1 MLETSAN
8 MKKTAITSHKSHMS
22 FRTCLPARLVRS
34 VRDAC
39 PRRPCCHDRPHPSDM
54 PPCKVDGSV
63 RGLRQ
68 GTAKTANR
76 ASLAIPATP
85 ATRPASR
92 GRAAAGRRCQG
103 RAGGG
108 PARQPAGKRRTRMT
122 RGSERPLPERGPR
135 SGSAR
140 VVSAEHRHRIEKG
153 QGAYFPA
160 DGTEN
165 RGPARVLRLSR
176 CESLICAQDLQST
189 TLSNIASTKSNIFG
203 FVMT

>member
-1 MLETSAN
+1 
-8 MKKTAITSHKSHMS
+8 MS
-22 FRTCLPARLVRS
+22 FRMCLPARSAPSAQDARAW
-34 VRDAC
+34 RAC
-39 PRRPCCHDRPHPSDM
+39 PPAGHLKRLVHLEHPPRPCCHDRARPSDM

-76 ASLAIPATP
+76 ASLATP
-85 ATRPASR
+85 ATQAARPASR

-103 RAGGG
+103 HAGGG
-108 PARQPAGKRRTRMT
+108 PEHQPAGKRRTRMT

-160 DGTEN
+160 DGTRES
-165 RGPARVLRLSR
+165 RACPGTAAITLREPDLCPGPAIDYS
-176 CESLICAQDLQST
+176 
-189 TLSNIASTKSNIFG
+189 K
-203 FVMT
+203 

>member
-1 MLETSAN
+1 
-8 MKKTAITSHKSHMS
+8 MKETAITSHKSHMS
-22 FRTCLPARLVRS
+22 SRTRLPARSMRPARS
-34 VRDAC
+34 TRPAQDAR
-39 PRRPCCHDRPHPSDM
+39 PRRPRCHDRPRPSGM
-54 PPCKVDGSV
+54 PTCRVDGSV

-76 ASLAIPATP
+76 ASSATP
-85 ATRPASR
+85 AALATRLASR

-103 RAGGG
+103 HAGGG
-108 PARQPAGKRRTRMT
+108 PAHRPAGKRRARMT

-140 VVSAEHRHRIEKG
+140 AVSAAHRHRIEKG

-160 DGTEN
+160 RGTET

-176 CESLICAQDLQST
+176 CESLIYARDLHST
-189 TLSNIASTKSNIFG
+189 TLGNLVSAKSNIFR